1 MIAYNDH
8 YQAGRGIGPIPSS
21 ATVSVLN
28 VHYLPRLAEVLEK
41 YGEGKALGLDETR
54 WIAHPR
60 FPEYAN
66 TMKPASGRVEAWEF
80 LLGGGAVYDG
90 LNYAYQVDNPTGDEP
105 ESNEFKEHLRKLGEF
120 VRGFDFVRMRPDR
133 GVLAGGLPQQSFW
146 RAISEAGKQYAI
158 YIHHSSYAEGRRRY
172 EVSETP
178 LELDLALD
186 LPGGAYRVEWI
197 RPADLAVLSTQTFE
211 HGGGR
216 VELATSPEHQA
227 DIAIRILAAQ

>member
-1 MIAYNDH
+1 
-8 YQAGRGIGPIPSS
+8 
-21 ATVSVLN
+21 
-28 VHYLPRLAEVLEK
+28 
-41 YGEGKALGLDETR
+41 
-54 WIAHPR
+54 
-60 FPEYAN
+60 
-66 TMKPASGRVEAWEF
+66 
-80 LLGGGAVYDG
+80 
-90 LNYAYQVDNPTGDEP
+90 
-105 ESNEFKEHLRKLGEF
+105 
-120 VRGFDFVRMRPDR
+120 MRPDR